1 MVKGTAAQP
10 GGLVVLET
18 RAIMFFGD
26 ATLAHTA
33 ARGAIASLR
42 ITDFVRTIRQEHVC
56 DAYAIQ
62 RSGRGWYLKFTVQPP
77 VVVISL
83 HPLEHATT
91 TASGRMVE
99 P

>member
-1 MVKGTAAQP
+1 MVKGTAVQP

-26 ATLAHTA
+26 AMLARSA
-33 ARGAIASLR
+33 AGEAIASLR
-42 ITDFVRTIRQEHVC
+42 IADFVRTIQQDDMC
-56 DAYAIQ
+56 DVYAIE
-62 RSGRGWYLKFTVQPP
+62 RAGRGWYLKFTVKPP

-91 TASGRMVE
+91 TASGRRVE